1 MDCWPGL
8 ITNEMMFCFFSRATP
23 TPPNNT
29 SASGSCVMERLGNS
43 TAAAT
48 VSNLHSAGAEEV
60 ETNNSTAAETHGQNE
75 VAQIEHF
82 AEQLV
87 DHMAKDQQV
96 ASQNHPNNSS
106 DHTFHPITT
115 EGLQVKYLS
124 TYIKIRKR
132 NLLFETR

>member
-29 SASGSCVMERLGNS
+29 SASGSCVMERLSS
-43 TAAAT
+43 TTAT
-48 VSNLHSAGAEEV
+48 VSNLHSTAEEV

-115 EGLQVKYLS
+115 EGLQVQYLP
-124 TYIKIRKR
+124 I
-132 NLLFETR
+132 